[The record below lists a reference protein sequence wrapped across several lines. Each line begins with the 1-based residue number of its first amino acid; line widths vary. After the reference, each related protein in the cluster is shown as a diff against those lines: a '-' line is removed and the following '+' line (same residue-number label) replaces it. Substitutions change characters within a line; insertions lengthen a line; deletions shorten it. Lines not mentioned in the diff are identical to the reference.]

1 MCKQS
6 AARSRQIT
14 TPAHHH
20 SIFTAWTL
28 FLTPN
33 QQCRNTERKKL
44 TYAIYLNIS
53 LTIHNSAKHDATY
66 IIPWPPYV
74 LRYITYITRKDPS
87 YFRRSCDVTCH
98 KFVRHVSELF
108 FDFTVHLLRQT
119 IHKITYKFQIKN
131 VLNYH
136 IHVRHTTRTTTTVLR
151 PLYRSTCVSQH
162 LQLRTAGFSWCKVLL
177 PANQRIR
184 IREKTLEF
192 SSTVLSTRCLYLNM
206 SDIMHIT
213 YKLFR
218 FRLI

>member
-1 MCKQS
+1 MMPLVLYHDPHMYYVTSHISHGK
-6 AARSRQIT
+6 IPLT
-14 TPAHHH
+14 FDVPA
-20 SIFTAWTL
+20 TL
-28 FLTPN
+28 LVINSSGMFLNCSLILLCTSYVK
-33 QQCRNTERKKL
+33 RYTK
-44 TYAIYLNIS
+44 S
-53 LTIHNSAKHDATY
+53 LTNSK
-66 IIPWPPYV
+66 
-74 LRYITYITRKDPS
+74 
-87 YFRRSCDVTCH
+87 
-98 KFVRHVSELF
+98 
-108 FDFTVHLLRQT
+108 Q
-119 IHKITYKFQIKN
+119 KN